1 MAQQEKCR
9 KCARYKKGTSE
20 MRCSFYAAKPQYD
33 DKPCIHFE
41 EKRPLYGMTTQSQ
54 TNGES
59 IMDCYYRGP
68 WYKRGR
74 RESFFEKHVKL
85 DKIIT
90 IVSSVIV
97 GIIMLP
103 IVILI
108 WSIII
113 RIFSIFI

>member
-74 RESFFEKHVKL
+74 RKTFFEKHAKL
-85 DKIIT
+85 DYIIT
-90 IVSSVIV
+90 TG
-97 GIIMLP
+97 GIILFF
-103 IVILI
+103 VLI
-108 WSIII
+108 KVLRIIS
-113 RIFSIFI
+113 R